1 MPIILSLRFPDWV
14 LSVFFLSL
22 NPLFDAVEL
31 ILTVLLLFFG
41 RRILLKNNLFSLRII
56 FEIEFTKFVIFFSS
70 ISLFIF
76 LFEGILLILVLILFL
91 DSSFFLF
98 GFSFFEIDFLFFI
111 TSFSLDFFE
120 YKINF

>member
-1 MPIILSLRFPDWV
+1 MPFILCLRFPDWV

>member
-1 MPIILSLRFPDWV
+1 MPIKLCLRFPDWV

>member
-1 MPIILSLRFPDWV
+1 MPIILGLRFPDWV